1 MCKRFKKSVFRVFI
15 MACLVLALG
24 GMNAYAG
31 SGMMGGGGATPPPAT
46 VTSTAETGGVAGTG
60 HLTDDESSTTENG
73 GTFGT
78 SHLMAVIGDL
88 LISVFG

>member
-1 MCKRFKKSVFRVFI
+1 MCKRFKKSVFMVFI
-15 MACLVLALG
+15 TTCLMLTLSV
-24 GMNAYAG
+24 MNAYAG
-31 SGMMGGGGATPPPAT
+31 SGMLGGGGATPSPTP
-46 VTSTAETGGVAGTG
+46 VTYTADTGGVAGTS
-60 HLTDDESSTTENG
+60 HLADDESSATENG